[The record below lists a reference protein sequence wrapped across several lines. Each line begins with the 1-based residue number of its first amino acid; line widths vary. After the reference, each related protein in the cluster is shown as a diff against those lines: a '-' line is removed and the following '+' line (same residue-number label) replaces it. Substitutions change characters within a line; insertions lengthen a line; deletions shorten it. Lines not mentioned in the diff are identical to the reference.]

1 MQRFVHKRIIRVKS
15 RKTWRHCCY
24 HSLWLSCATPSFLT
38 RSNKPLLQIE
48 PTKRP
53 CKRRR
58 TTMFKGTIRPLF
70 MLSPP
75 SLGPDSRESRHQV
88 TKSCK
93 RKLTRFLLATFFAL
107 QRVVWRKVC
116 GGGRVGWFGGGKRF
130 SAKKP
135 HFPWR
140 ETDLQKILPPSRRGK
155 PFFERFFPFPAAGN
169 RFSSVFFHF
178 PRREGVFRRFF
189 PISRGGKAFFERFD
203 RFRAAGRRFSKSE
216 IGFAFQF
223 GVSWNWRSTS
233 CFGLAFG

>member
-1 MQRFVHKRIIRVKS
+1 MWS
-15 RKTWRHCCY
+15 
-24 HSLWLSCATPSFLT
+24 SCATPSFLT

-75 SLGPDSRESRHQV
+75 SLGPDSWSSRHQV

-116 GGGRVGWFGGGKRF
+116 GGARRVIRRRKTFFGEKAPFPAAGNRSPKF
-130 SAKKP
+130 LDAFLP
-135 HFPWR
+135 H
-140 ETDLQKILPPSRRGK
+140 ETVFRDILPLSRRIK
-155 PFFERFFPFPAAGN
+155 PFFGRFFPFPAAGN
-169 RFSSVFFHF
+169 DFSKNLPHF
-178 PRREGVFRRFF
+178 PLHFGV
-189 PISRGGKAFFERFD
+189 FERF
-203 RFRAAGRRFSKSE
+203 
-216 IGFAFQF
+216 
-223 GVSWNWRSTS
+223 
-233 CFGLAFG
+233 